1 MTLWFLNGIKKGIKT
16 EKNPDESMFKPDYP
30 SVLEGKSSYDC
41 PTGAIS
47 NGTWIKEK
55 CIFCGRCDL
64 RPTGNQNIYNIHGK
78 MPEIFKRSF
87 YLYPIDSGTCGACNA
102 EFKSIFSP
110 QYDANRFNIFE
121 AETPRHADALLIMG
135 VYTNGMEKII
145 EEAYNA
151 MPDPKI
157 VIAMGACTLSGGIIG
172 SGINKKFNV
181 EIAGCPPTPY
191 SIISAILRYR
201 GD

>member
-1 MTLWFLNGIKKGIKT
+1 
-16 EKNPDESMFKPDYP
+16 
-30 SVLEGKSSYDC
+30 
-41 PTGAIS
+41 
-47 NGTWIKEK
+47 
-55 CIFCGRCDL
+55 
-64 RPTGNQNIYNIHGK
+64 
-78 MPEIFKRSF
+78 
-87 YLYPIDSGTCGACNA
+87 
-102 EFKSIFSP
+102 
-110 QYDANRFNIFE
+110 
-121 AETPRHADALLIMG
+121 MG